1 MAIIA
6 EEPMQHRQ
14 EWTTAPQEVFP
25 GETRL
30 AKPISSLAFLAKAS
44 AVLGATL
51 DYEKT
56 LRELAELAV
65 PRLADWCIVYLVDED
80 ALRPVATA
88 HVDLAKAR
96 QMRALLER
104 YPADLT
110 PTVGPAAVVKTGRS
124 VYSPDVSEEL
134 LAKVTAGPEHLEML
148 RSIGMQSVIIVPLAA
163 RGRRLGALSLAT
175 ERGRVADKDDLAL
188 ARELGRRAALAV
200 DNARLFHDME
210 VAQTEAR
217 FQAALLRAQN
227 EAGIDGVLIVSPE
240 GEMISYNHR
249 FAEIWGIDEQVMHSR
264 SDDAA
269 LARAM
274 EQVDDPEAFIAR
286 VRQVYEQRPSR
297 TQEEVVLCD
306 GRVVDRYGA
315 PLYGDDGTYYGWAW
329 YFRDVT
335 EHKQAEHALFESGER
350 FATLAR
356 TLQESLLPPDL
367 PEVRGVELATR
378 YHPAGAGLEVGGD
391 FYDVFRTG
399 RDRWG
404 IVMGDV
410 CGKGAEA
417 ARFTALARYTV
428 RAASVQTRAPSRV
441 LSVLNE
447 AMLRQNTSQGEQ
459 GEERFATVIYAT
471 LRRARGRVSLTL
483 SSGGH
488 PPGLVVRTDGT
499 VERVEAPGMVLG
511 LFPQAD
517 LSEAEVTLKPG
528 DSLVLYTDGVTEARG
543 PEGEFGEQRLIEL
556 VSGCAGA
563 SAKTLAEELELAVLD
578 HQGGDAA
585 DDIAILVIHAT

>member
-1 MAIIA
+1 M
-6 EEPMQHRQ
+6 R
-14 EWTTAPQEVFP
+14 TADPV
-25 GETRL
+25 
-30 AKPISSLAFLAKAS
+30 SSLAFLAKAS

-51 DYEKT
+51 DYENT
-56 LRELAELAV
+56 LCRLAELAV
-65 PRLADWCIVYLVDED
+65 PQLADWCIVYLVDQSS
-80 ALRPVATA
+80 LLPVATA
-88 HVDLAKAR
+88 LVEPAKAVM
-96 QMRALLER
+96 MRSLLAR
-104 YPADLT
+104 FPADLT
-110 PTVGPAAVVKTGRS
+110 PSVGPAAVVKTGRS

-134 LAKVTAGPEHLEML
+134 LVKVTASPEHLETL
-148 RSIGMQSVIIVPLAA
+148 RNIGIQSVIIVPLTA

-175 ERGRVADKDDLAL
+175 ERGRVANRDDLAL

-200 DNARLFHDME
+200 DNARLFSDME
-210 VAQTEAR
+210 LAQKEAR

-227 EAGIDGVLIVSPE
+227 EAGIDGVMVVSPE

-249 FAEIWGIDEQVMHSR
+249 FAEIWGFDEQVMDSR
-264 SDDAA
+264 SDEAA

-286 VRQVYEQRPSR
+286 VREVYEERPNR
-297 TQEEVVLCD
+297 TQEEIALRD
-306 GRVVDRYGA
+306 GRVLDRFGA

-335 EHKQAEHALFESGER
+335 EHKQAEQALFESGER

-367 PEVRGVELATR
+367 PDVRGVELAAR
-378 YHPAGAGLEVGGD
+378 YHPAGAGTDVGGD

-404 IVMGDV
+404 IVVGDV

-417 ARFTALARYTV
+417 ARSTALARYTV
-428 RAASVQTRAPSRV
+428 RAASVQTVAPSRV

-447 AMLRQNTSQGEQ
+447 AMLRQNATEDTQDD
-459 GEERFATVIYAT
+459 ERFATVVYAT
-471 LRRARGRVSLTL
+471 LRRARGRVSLSL

-488 PPGLVVRTDGT
+488 PPALIVRADAT
-499 VERVEAPGMVLG
+499 VEQVSAPGMALG
-511 LFPQAD
+511 LFAYAE
-517 LSEAEVTLKPG
+517 LSETQLTLRPG

-543 PEGEFGEQRLIEL
+543 AESFFGEERLIK
-556 VSGCAGA
+556 VVAGCAGA
-563 SAKTLAEELELAVLD
+563 SAKSLAETLETAVLD
-578 HQGGDAA
+578 HQGGTAA
-585 DDIAILVIHAT
+585 DDIAILVVHAL